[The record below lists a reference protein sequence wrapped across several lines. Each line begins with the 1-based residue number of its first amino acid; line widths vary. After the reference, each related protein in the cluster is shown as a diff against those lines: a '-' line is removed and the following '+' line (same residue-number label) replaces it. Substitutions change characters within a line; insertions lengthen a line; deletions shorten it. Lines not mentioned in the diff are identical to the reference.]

1 MSADGFSYNARV
13 SSRAKGHNAVA
24 HAAYLAG
31 QVLYDEQEA
40 RLHHF
45 GRQERVMAKGIH
57 IPADAP
63 DWLRELAASEDRQK
77 LWNMAEFAEGQGQHR
92 SVYRSIIMAID
103 DGLFFQDIEGNLDRE
118 KTLALHRKLV
128 AAHVKQFTDMGM
140 VADWAIHWDEGMKN
154 PHAHIMLTR
163 RKATEK
169 GFHHLKDGGE
179 KSGSRDAPA
188 PRPWNDR
195 GLAEKWRENWA
206 EVQNRELERMGLPYR
221 LDHRSY
227 ARRGIEIQPENKHY
241 NSAERKQAN
250 DRHHSK
256 QVEQLIKNPRP
267 VFDAIAKSYVQDFT
281 DHDLQR
287 YATRFSKGAG
297 AQKGLELYQA
307 MHNSHELIRTPEGR
321 FTTQGIVAQNAQ
333 KALRQ
338 TLKNFSRID
347 SWQAFDRALAAV
359 QLRAEAV
366 CRNNRIVLDIISGAH
381 PERRVS
387 AYRVDQRFGP
397 KTMQEKFGQ
406 TREEHERSQLIAH
419 KRSHYRA
426 WREEIAGDLQRQT
439 HIQQEDF
446 NRRYNAWRSRTEA
459 HFQKADYIMVGEYIA
474 YKVSEWLWER
484 RRRKVERQQEAMRER
499 AARAAA
505 ALRREEKQAV
515 GEAASRHWA
524 QLHAREERKR
534 AARRQAEEKKAQAQ
548 EQQKQQ
554 DASSRRDKQF
564 LEMYEEYKK
573 AEDMLDRMALSRRAE
588 AGEYGELTQR
598 AYNLARHLTTSGA
611 YWDRLKEQGADPI
624 YIKKLQEFE
633 QRQQRE
639 RTRDFGR
646 GR

>member
-1 MSADGFSYNARV
+1 LSLKGLADG
-13 SSRAKGHNAVA
+13 AVA
-24 HAAYLAG
+24 AAGGKSRFAPPQSLRLQKRLEFFHLSDQQPFQIPSPGHLANAAHRLFDLLLERFRVRHLFHSLNLPAFAPPC
-31 QVLYDEQEA
+31 QVLPSSH
-40 RLHHF
+40 R
-45 GRQERVMAKGIH
+45 
-57 IPADAP
+57 IP
-63 DWLRELAASEDRQK
+63 E
-77 LWNMAEFAEGQGQHR
+77 
-92 SVYRSIIMAID
+92 
-103 DGLFFQDIEGNLDRE
+103 
-118 KTLALHRKLV
+118 
-128 AAHVKQFTDMGM
+128 
-140 VADWAIHWDEGMKN
+140 
-154 PHAHIMLTR
+154 
-163 RKATEK
+163 
-169 GFHHLKDGGE
+169 
-179 KSGSRDAPA
+179 
-188 PRPWNDR
+188 
-195 GLAEKWRENWA
+195 
-206 EVQNRELERMGLPYR
+206 
-221 LDHRSY
+221 
-227 ARRGIEIQPENKHY
+227 
-241 NSAERKQAN
+241 
-250 DRHHSK
+250 
-256 QVEQLIKNPRP
+256 
-267 VFDAIAKSYVQDFT
+267 
-281 DHDLQR
+281 
-287 YATRFSKGAG
+287 
-297 AQKGLELYQA
+297 
-307 MHNSHELIRTPEGR
+307 SHP
-321 FTTQGIVAQNAQ
+321 
-333 KALRQ
+333 
-338 TLKNFSRID
+338 

-534 AARRQAEEKKAQAQ
+534 AARRQAEEKAQAQ
-548 EQQKQQ
+548 ERQKQQ
-554 DASSRRDKQF
+554 DASKRRDKQF